1 MNRTNSVTMPSGR
14 SGRSAKLPA
23 QRDADATR
31 SRILE
36 AGKKHFSQNSYEGV
50 GVREIAADAAVD
62 PALISRY
69 FGSKEGLFQEIAQHA
84 FGADEFIADGIEEL
98 PERVIRILIG
108 QIDLGGW
115 RGGYDPLRFLLSSI
129 GSPTAGPILAKN
141 LERDFLAPLSASLVG
156 RNRRERAAIL
166 AGQIIGFAVMR
177 IVLST
182 SGDDPAGNAA
192 SCRLL
197 AEVLAACIAPDRGS
211 VAKSKPRKSAG

>member
-1 MNRTNSVTMPSGR
+1 MP
-14 SGRSAKLPA
+14 

-36 AGKKHFSQNSYEGV
+36 AAKKHFSQNSYEGV

-69 FGSKEGLFQEIAQHA
+69 FGSKEGLFREIAGQA
-84 FGADEFIADGIEEL
+84 FGAGKFLADGIEEL
-98 PERVIRILIG
+98 PARVIRILTG
-108 QIDLGGW
+108 EVDLGDW

-129 GSPTAGPILAKN
+129 GSPTAGPILAKY
-141 LERDFLAPLSASLVG
+141 LERDFLAPLSSSLGG

-177 IVLST
+177 IVLSI
-182 SGDDPAGNAA
+182 SGSDPAEKAA
-192 SCRLL
+192 SRRVL
-197 AEVLAACIAPDRGS
+197 AEALATCIAPDREPNG
-211 VAKSKPRKSAG
+211 KSRSRKPAG